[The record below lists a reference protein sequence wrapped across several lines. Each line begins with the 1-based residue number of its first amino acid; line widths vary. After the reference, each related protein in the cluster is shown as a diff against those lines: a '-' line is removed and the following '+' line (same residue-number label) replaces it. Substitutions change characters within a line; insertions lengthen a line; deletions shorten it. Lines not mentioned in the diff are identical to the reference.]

1 MPEDFDVDLTEL
13 VHAFQEAVQHQMN
26 PDDARSRFDL
36 GMTYRQMGLLDEAVA
51 EFRLA
56 SRSADLRVMAV
67 DMLGRAL
74 LERGDFGAAIAEL
87 ERALGQPGLPLEAEI
102 NFRYNLGL
110 ALEASG
116 RIVEALAQFE
126 EVFSSEPN
134 YPDVALK
141 IRELRR

>member
-1 MPEDFDVDLTEL
+1 MAMDL
-13 VHAFQEAVQHQMN
+13 
-26 PDDARSRFDL
+26 
-36 GMTYRQMGLLDEAVA
+36 
-51 EFRLA
+51 
-56 SRSADLRVMAV
+56 
-67 DMLGRAL
+67 LGRAL

-87 ERALGQPGLPLEAEI
+87 ERGLATPGLPLEAEV

-116 RIVEALAQFE
+116 RVVEALTQFE
-126 EVFSSEPN
+126 SVFEAEPN

>member
-1 MPEDFDVDLTEL
+1 MVRSQWSVVSRRGLTPHHSLLLLALQVPGDQPTL
-13 VHAFQEAVQHQMN
+13 V
-26 PDDARSRFDL
+26 
-36 GMTYRQMGLLDEAVA
+36 
-51 EFRLA
+51 
-56 SRSADLRVMAV
+56 
-67 DMLGRAL
+67 
-74 LERGDFGAAIAEL
+74 
-87 ERALGQPGLPLEAEI
+87 LPLEAEI

-126 EVFSSEPN
+126 RVFASEPN